1 MEVMTAYE
9 RRGLALTGGDKMRFS
24 ELVERLDRARRSL
37 AGDDAGTS
45 DPVAA
50 AELRSLRK
58 ALAEHVPVSVDEAA
72 VQASELCLELEAGGP
87 DRRVAQDLARS
98 LELGLVRLA
107 HRITAPDLLN

>member
-1 MEVMTAYE
+1 MKVMTAYE
-9 RRGLALTGGDKMRFS
+9 RRGLALADGDKMRFS
-24 ELVERLDRARRSL
+24 DLVERLDRARRCL
-37 AGDDAGTS
+37 AGDGTGRA

-72 VQASELCLELEAGGP
+72 VLASELCLELEAGGP
-87 DRRVAQDLARS
+87 GRRVAQDLARS

-107 HRITAPDLLN
+107 HRTTAPDLLN